1 MSIASIACASFPPI
15 LCISLYSGIVC
26 QLEYH
31 IPQIYCADWSFLL
44 TLANNLIADLLQLI
58 NVRWYF
64 TNRLERKTFGYGAWM
79 LPRHI
84 LCCELLQ
91 SWNFQTA
98 ITQSFLMS
106 KFRKKSVDIENYFAS
121 SKLQKYFKKKFGKIF
136 LKIFENR
143 RFLIIE

>member
-1 MSIASIACASFPPI
+1 MMEVYVVFENCLHIKKNPSAMNSYLTKMHSYLTVPQGRNYGCVFRRSQSDSDWRLLGTVGTGSIAW
-15 LCISLYSGIVC
+15 SL
-26 QLEYH
+26 
-31 IPQIYCADWSFLL
+31 IY
-44 TLANNLIADLLQLI
+44 I
-58 NVRWYF
+58 
-64 TNRLERKTFGYGAWM
+64 YGAWM

-121 SKLQKYFKKKFGKIF
+121 SKLQKYFKKNLGRFFKKY
-136 LKIFENR
+136 LKIGDF
-143 RFLIIE
+143 